1 MATIRVLVADSQML
15 VSDALSTSL
24 GLQGDL
30 EILSEHPTS
39 AQEAV
44 DMALLL
50 RPDVAVFDFWLEGM
64 DGPVVVSRI
73 LQDAPEQKIILLS
86 WFYSPGHVRDAL
98 DAGAVGFLPKSV
110 RVDRVIEAI
119 RRAAAGESPVFADE
133 LQGMVQTVDAR
144 YQEKVAVRKRLEV
157 LTKRE
162 LEILS
167 VLSSGRP
174 MKELADEL
182 HIAGGTLK
190 VHVHNMLTKTGTR
203 NQQELVSLARY
214 CGMII

>member
-1 MATIRVLVADSQML
+1 MAKIRVLVADSQVL
-15 VSDALSTSL
+15 VSDALSIAL
-24 GLQGDL
+24 GLYNDL
-30 EILSEHPTS
+30 EVLAEHPKG

-44 DMALLL
+44 DMASIL

-73 LQDAPEQKIILLS
+73 LQDAPGQKIILLS

-98 DAGAVGFLPKSV
+98 DAGAVAFLPKSV
-110 RVDRVIEAI
+110 KVERLVEAI
-119 RRAAAGESPVFADE
+119 RRAQAGESPVFAEE
-133 LQGMVQTVDAR
+133 LSRLVQTVDKR
-144 YQEKVAVRKRLEV
+144 YEEKVAVRKRLEG

-167 VLSSGRP
+167 LLSSGRP
-174 MKELADEL
+174 MKELAEEL
-182 HIAGGTLK
+182 HVAPGTLK
-190 VHVHNMLTKTGTR
+190 VHVHNMLTKTATR
-203 NQQELVSLARY
+203 NQQELLSLARY